1 MTTNE
6 SIYATMTDSVR
17 TVFSSLSRS
26 VSDFVRSNKRGILLI
41 LSLLTFIA
49 AGDIL
54 RMVDVTAAA
63 IDLGI
68 LAVLPLAAVTVVGFL
83 VLTEWLIAWQW
94 PVLDV
99 YQRYFLEKTFKQL
112 VSWQKVL
119 VYFSFYLA
127 LLFAFISITRAFL

>member
-1 MTTNE
+1 MIRNE
-6 SIYATMTDSVR
+6 SIYVTVADGVRDVVFSVR
-17 TVFSSLSRS
+17 RS

-68 LAVLPLAAVTVVGFL
+68 LAVLPLAALTVIGFL
-83 VLTEWLIAWQW
+83 LLTEWLIAWQW